1 MLRNES
7 PLSYDEIY
15 TDILASGELAILSKA
30 AAILDNDSA

>member
-15 TDILASGELAILSKA
+15 TDILASGNWRFSQKA

>member
-15 TDILASGELAILSKA
+15 TDILASGNWRFSQKIGRAHV
-30 AAILDNDSA
+30 